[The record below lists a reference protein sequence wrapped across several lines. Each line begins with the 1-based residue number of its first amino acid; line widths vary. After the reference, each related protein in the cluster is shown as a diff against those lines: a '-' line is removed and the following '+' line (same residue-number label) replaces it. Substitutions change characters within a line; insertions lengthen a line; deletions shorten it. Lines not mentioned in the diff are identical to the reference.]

1 MKTTK
6 RNARTTTIFN
16 GIMTAIIRRYGIK
29 EDMSLKEMYDTAA
42 LAIIDHLN
50 FIDKNGKTILNTIGK
65 NKVLTNTIRRLSFPK
80 LAEYSLGDETIKENI
95 IKELSVFS
103 FNDYNPELVKDYDII
118 DIRREYSKCRIDYGV
133 FSSDTNSTFLQKL
146 LDQYRLDKF
155 HKESYLFLI
164 EFEDIFGYQCITR
177 KEFDRIRY
185 IIFGDLSIYDVMNGY
200 MIPGFTTCLLNQK
213 YSVRSIPTDD
223 ELIPRTSGTVETVNC
238 TYSAYD
244 YEKILDS
251 IVFKKIRNMLLSF
264 GKGVSQE
271 EIYEICG
278 TLVMDSFRQ
287 SFKYLIPDHYSA
299 DDVKCRIS
307 IILKNEFQLK
317 HAILTDDKKIY
328 PAYQERQESNI

>member
-164 EFEDIFGYQCITR
+164 EFEDIFGY
-177 KEFDRIRY
+177 
-185 IIFGDLSIYDVMNGY
+185 
-200 MIPGFTTCLLNQK
+200 
-213 YSVRSIPTDD
+213 
-223 ELIPRTSGTVETVNC
+223 
-238 TYSAYD
+238 
-244 YEKILDS
+244 
-251 IVFKKIRNMLLSF
+251 
-264 GKGVSQE
+264 
-271 EIYEICG
+271 
-278 TLVMDSFRQ
+278 
-287 SFKYLIPDHYSA
+287 
-299 DDVKCRIS
+299 
-307 IILKNEFQLK
+307 
-317 HAILTDDKKIY
+317 
-328 PAYQERQESNI
+328 